1 MAAKKSASID
11 FEKTL
16 QELEELVE
24 QMERGELTLE
34 ESLKRFERGIEL
46 ARTCQS
52 ALQVAEQRVE
62 QVIEKNAQVKIVP
75 FDTQG

>member
-11 FEKTL
+11 FEKAL
-16 QELEELVE
+16 QELEGLVE

-52 ALQVAEQRVE
+52 ALQAAEQRVK
-62 QVIEKNAQVKIVP
+62 QVIEKNGQVKIVP